1 MKITKRQ
8 IRRIVKEERSKL
20 AEQGLHSMSPAGK
33 ALANSIKGKFMRM
46 YPDAK
51 VGIDARGG
59 FITVNG
65 KKAVDMSQATGR
77 GMSDD
82 EMIEKLHAVY
92 AQTQVDADVP
102 TADSRMDTFR
112 EGKMKITKRQLKR
125 IIKEERKKILKEQ
138 WGSGNETGSAIVDFA
153 NAWCGLGGAVQ
164 EQVGSLLSAYFNAST
179 SGDFEEAVYE
189 QNPNAIDMAMQRLA
203 GPLQMMGSDESEEIL
218 DALKDAQKIYLQGD
232 E

>member
-1 MKITKRQ
+1 MKNTKRQ

-125 IIKEERKKILKEQ
+125 IIKEEKRRMLSEAVVPKEQ
-138 WGSGNETGSAIVDFA
+138 LEDAILNIFYVEGAVTSVDVYDRLRMDGYTDEEISGGISNR
-153 NAWCGLGGAVQ
+153 GGAPWA
-164 EQVGSLLSAYFNAST
+164 E
-179 SGDFEEAVYE
+179 
-189 QNPNAIDMAMQRLA
+189 
-203 GPLQMMGSDESEEIL
+203 
-218 DALKDAQKIYLQGD
+218 
-232 E
+232 

>member
-8 IRRIVKEERSKL
+8 IRRIVKEERPKL

-125 IIKEERKKILKEQ
+125 IIKEEKRRMLSEAVVPKEQ
-138 WGSGNETGSAIVDFA
+138 LEDAILNIFYVEGAVASADVYDRLRMDGYTDEEISGGISNR
-153 NAWCGLGGAVQ
+153 GGAPWA
-164 EQVGSLLSAYFNAST
+164 E
-179 SGDFEEAVYE
+179 
-189 QNPNAIDMAMQRLA
+189 
-203 GPLQMMGSDESEEIL
+203 
-218 DALKDAQKIYLQGD
+218 
-232 E
+232 

>member
-125 IIKEERKKILKEQ
+125 IIKEEIENNSAVPKIY
-138 WGSGNETGSAIVDFA
+138 GMSGPIEFKWSQDGLAMEMHVEGKMVMEMSRQKDVVD
-153 NAWCGLGGAVQ
+153 LIDT
-164 EQVGSLLSAYFNAST
+164 L
-179 SGDFEEAVYE
+179 EAL
-189 QNPNAIDMAMQRLA
+189 LA
-203 GPLQMMGSDESEEIL
+203 GPMRTLP
-218 DALKDAQKIYLQGD
+218 
-232 E
+232 